1 MKVILASKSPR
12 RVEILEKIVKEFEVV
27 QSNFDENTIDFKGD
41 IAKYVKDLSRNKAI
55 EVSKRLNEPSIVI
68 AADTVVF
75 QNGKVLEKPKNEEDA
90 FSMLSSL
97 SGNTHKVY
105 SGICL
110 INTYDDTVV
119 TDCDCTEVRF
129 SELNPRQIR
138 NYINSGE
145 PMDKAGAYG
154 IQGLGGAFVEG
165 IKGCYY
171 NVMGLPLNKLYK
183 ALENYDITILSM
195 GMLISK

>member
-41 IAKYVKDLSRNKAI
+41 IEKYVKDLSRNKAI
-55 EVSKRLNEPSIVI
+55 EVSKILNEPSIVI

-183 ALENYDITILSM
+183 ALENYDITIL
-195 GMLISK
+195 

>member
-41 IAKYVKDLSRNKAI
+41 IEKYVKDLSRNKAI

-119 TDCDCTEVRF
+119 TDYDCTEVRF

-183 ALENYDITILSM
+183 ALENYNITIL
-195 GMLISK
+195 

>member
-41 IAKYVKDLSRNKAI
+41 VEKYVKDLSRNKAI

-75 QNGKVLEKPKNEEDA
+75 QNGKVLEKPKSEEDA

-119 TDCDCTEVRF
+119 TDCDCTEVKF

-138 NYINSGE
+138 NYINSSE

-154 IQGLGGAFVEG
+154 IQGLGGAFVER
-165 IKGCYY
+165 IEGCYY

-183 ALENYDITILSM
+183 ALENYDITIL
-195 GMLISK
+195 

>member
-12 RVEILEKIVKEFEVV
+12 RVEVLEKIVKEFEVV

-41 IAKYVKDLSRNKAI
+41 IEEYVKDLSRNKAI
-55 EVSKRLNEPSIVI
+55 QVSKRLNEPSIVI

-183 ALENYDITILSM
+183 ALENYDMTIL
-195 GMLISK
+195 

>member
-41 IAKYVKDLSRNKAI
+41 IEKYVKDLSRNKAI

-75 QNGKVLEKPKNEEDA
+75 QNGKVLEKPKSEEDA

-183 ALENYDITILSM
+183 ALENYDITIL
-195 GMLISK
+195 

>member
-41 IAKYVKDLSRNKAI
+41 IEKYVKDLSRNKAI

-75 QNGKVLEKPKNEEDA
+75 QNGKILEKPKNEEDA

-97 SGNTHKVY
+97 SGNT
-105 SGICL
+105 CL
-110 INTYDDTVV
+110 
-119 TDCDCTEVRF
+119 
-129 SELNPRQIR
+129 
-138 NYINSGE
+138 
-145 PMDKAGAYG
+145 
-154 IQGLGGAFVEG
+154 
-165 IKGCYY
+165 
-171 NVMGLPLNKLYK
+171 LY
-183 ALENYDITILSM
+183 TSRCV
-195 GMLISK
+195 

>member
-75 QNGKVLEKPKNEEDA
+75 QDGKVLEKPKNEEDA

-183 ALENYDITILSM
+183 ALKDYDITIL
-195 GMLISK
+195 

>member
-41 IAKYVKDLSRNKAI
+41 VEKYVKDLSINKAI

-119 TDCDCTEVRF
+119 TDCDCTEVKF

-138 NYINSGE
+138 NYINSSE

-154 IQGLGGAFVEG
+154 IQGLGGAFVER
-165 IKGCYY
+165 IEGCYY

-183 ALENYDITILSM
+183 ALENYDMTIL
-195 GMLISK
+195 

>member
-41 IAKYVKDLSRNKAI
+41 VEKYVKDLSRNKAI

-110 INTYDDTVV
+110 INTYNDTVV
-119 TDCDCTEVRF
+119 TDCDCTEVKF

-154 IQGLGGAFVEG
+154 IQGLGGAFVER
-165 IKGCYY
+165 IEGCYY

-183 ALENYDITILSM
+183 ALENYDITIL
-195 GMLISK
+195 

>member
-41 IAKYVKDLSRNKAI
+41 IEKYVKDLSRNKAI

-68 AADTVVF
+68 AADTIVF
-75 QNGKVLEKPKNEEDA
+75 KDGKVLEKPKNEEDA

-165 IKGCYY
+165 INGCYY

-183 ALENYDITILSM
+183 ALENYDITIL
-195 GMLISK
+195 

>member
-41 IAKYVKDLSRNKAI
+41 VEKYVKDLSRNKAI

-75 QNGKVLEKPKNEEDA
+75 QNWKVLEKPKSEEDA

-119 TDCDCTEVRF
+119 TDCDCTEVKF

-154 IQGLGGAFVEG
+154 IQGLGGAFVER
-165 IKGCYY
+165 IEGCYY

-183 ALENYDITILSM
+183 ALENYDITIL
-195 GMLISK
+195 

>member
-41 IAKYVKDLSRNKAI
+41 IEKYVKDLSRNKAI

-68 AADTVVF
+68 SADTVVF
-75 QNGKVLEKPKNEEDA
+75 QDGKVLEKPKNEEDA

-183 ALENYDITILSM
+183 ALENYDITI
-195 GMLISK
+195 I

>member
-41 IAKYVKDLSRNKAI
+41 IEKYVKDLSRNKAI
-55 EVSKRLNEPSIVI
+55 EVSERLNEPSIVI

-119 TDCDCTEVRF
+119 TDCDCTEVKF

-154 IQGLGGAFVEG
+154 IQGLGGAFVER
-165 IKGCYY
+165 IEGCYY

-183 ALENYDITILSM
+183 ALENYDITIL
-195 GMLISK
+195 

>member
-12 RVEILEKIVKEFEVV
+12 RVEILEKLVKEFNVIE
-27 QSNFDENTIDFKGD
+27 SKFDENTIDFNGD
-41 IAKYVKDLSRNKAI
+41 VEKYVKDLSKNKAI
-55 EVSKRLNEPSIVI
+55 EVSERVTEPSIVI

-75 QNGKVLEKPKNEEDA
+75 QDGKVLEKPRSEEDA
-90 FSMLSSL
+90 YSMLSSL

-110 INTYDDTVV
+110 INTEDDTVM
-119 TDCDCTEVRF
+119 TDYDCTEVRF
-129 SELNPRQIR
+129 SELTHRQIR

-183 ALENYDITILSM
+183 ALEKYDITIL
-195 GMLISK
+195 

>member
-27 QSNFDENTIDFKGD
+27 QSNFDENTINFKGD
-41 IAKYVKDLSRNKAI
+41 IEKYVKDLSRNKAI

-75 QNGKVLEKPKNEEDA
+75 QDGKVLEKPKNEEDA

-183 ALENYDITILSM
+183 ALENYDITIL
-195 GMLISK
+195 

>member
-27 QSNFDENTIDFKGD
+27 ESNFDENTIDFKGD
-41 IAKYVKDLSRNKAI
+41 IEKYVKDLSRNKAI

-75 QNGKVLEKPKNEEDA
+75 QDGKVLEKPKNEEDA

-154 IQGLGGAFVEG
+154 IQGLGGAFVGG
-165 IKGCYY
+165 INGCYY

-183 ALENYDITILSM
+183 ALENYDITIL
-195 GMLISK
+195 

>member
-41 IAKYVKDLSRNKAI
+41 IEEYVKDLSRNKAI

-75 QNGKVLEKPKNEEDA
+75 QGGKVLEKPKNEEDA

-183 ALENYDITILSM
+183 ALENYDITIL
-195 GMLISK
+195 

>member
-41 IAKYVKDLSRNKAI
+41 IEKYVKDLSRNKAI

-75 QNGKVLEKPKNEEDA
+75 RNGKVLEKPKNEEDA
-90 FSMLSSL
+90 FSMLFSL

-183 ALENYDITILSM
+183 ALENYDITIL
-195 GMLISK
+195 

>member
-41 IAKYVKDLSRNKAI
+41 IEKYVKDLSRNKAI

-68 AADTVVF
+68 AADIVVF

-183 ALENYDITILSM
+183 ALENYDITIL
-195 GMLISK
+195 

>member
-41 IAKYVKDLSRNKAI
+41 IEKYVKDLSRNKAI

-75 QNGKVLEKPKNEEDA
+75 QNGKVLEKPKSEEDA

-110 INTYDDTVV
+110 INTYDYTVV

-183 ALENYDITILSM
+183 ALENYDITIL
-195 GMLISK
+195 

>member
-41 IAKYVKDLSRNKAI
+41 IEKYVKDLSRNKAI

-68 AADTVVF
+68 ASDTVVF
-75 QNGKVLEKPKNEEDA
+75 QDGKVLEKPKNEEDA

-183 ALENYDITILSM
+183 ALENYDITIL
-195 GMLISK
+195 

>member
-1 MKVILASKSPR
+1 MKVILASKYPR

-41 IAKYVKDLSRNKAI
+41 IEKYVKDLSRNKAI

-68 AADTVVF
+68 AADIVVF

-183 ALENYDITILSM
+183 ALENYDITIL
-195 GMLISK
+195 

>member
-27 QSNFDENTIDFKGD
+27 ESNFDENTIDFKGD
-41 IAKYVKDLSRNKAI
+41 IEKYVKDLSRNKAI

-75 QNGKVLEKPKNEEDA
+75 KNGKVLEKPKNEEDA

-165 IKGCYY
+165 INGCYY

-183 ALENYDITILSM
+183 ALENYDITIL
-195 GMLISK
+195 

>member
-1 MKVILASKSPR
+1 MKIILASKSPR
-12 RVEILEKIVKEFEVV
+12 RVEILEKLVKEFSVV
-27 QSNFDENTIDFKGD
+27 ESKFDENTIDFNGD
-41 IAKYVKDLSRNKAI
+41 VEKYVKDLSRNKAI
-55 EVSKRLNEPSIVI
+55 EVSRRINEPSIVI

-75 QNGKVLEKPKNEEDA
+75 QDGKVLEKPKNEEA
-90 FSMLSSL
+90 AYSMLSSL

-110 INTYDDTVV
+110 INTADDTVM
-119 TDCDCTEVRF
+119 TDYDCTEVRF
-129 SELNPRQIR
+129 SELTDRQIR

-165 IKGCYY
+165 INGCYY

-183 ALENYDITILSM
+183 ALEKYDITI
-195 GMLISK
+195 I

>member
-41 IAKYVKDLSRNKAI
+41 IEKYVKDLSRNKAI

-75 QNGKVLEKPKNEEDA
+75 KDGKVLEKPKNEEDA

-119 TDCDCTEVRF
+119 TDYDCTEVRF
-129 SELNPRQIR
+129 SELNTRQIR

-165 IKGCYY
+165 INGCYY

-183 ALENYDITILSM
+183 ALENYNITIL
-195 GMLISK
+195 

>member
-27 QSNFDENTIDFKGD
+27 ESNFDENTIDFKGD
-41 IAKYVKDLSRNKAI
+41 IEKYVKDLSRNKAI
-55 EVSKRLNEPSIVI
+55 EVSKGLNEPSIVI

-75 QNGKVLEKPKNEEDA
+75 QEGKVLEKPKNEEDA

-110 INTYDDTVV
+110 INTYNDTVV

-165 IKGCYY
+165 INGCYY

-183 ALENYDITILSM
+183 ALENYDITIL
-195 GMLISK
+195 

>member
-41 IAKYVKDLSRNKAI
+41 VEKYVKDLSRNKAI

-75 QNGKVLEKPKNEEDA
+75 QNGKVLEKPKSEEDA

-119 TDCDCTEVRF
+119 TDCDCTEVKF

-154 IQGLGGAFVEG
+154 IQGLGGAFVER
-165 IKGCYY
+165 IEGCYY
-171 NVMGLPLNKLYK
+171 NVMGLHLNKLYK
-183 ALENYDITILSM
+183 ALENYDMTIL
-195 GMLISK
+195 

>member
-41 IAKYVKDLSRNKAI
+41 IEKYVKDLSRNKAI

-119 TDCDCTEVRF
+119 TDCDCTEVKF

-183 ALENYDITILSM
+183 ALENYDITIL
-195 GMLISK
+195 

>member
-41 IAKYVKDLSRNKAI
+41 IEKYVKDLSRNKAI

-75 QNGKVLEKPKNEEDA
+75 QDGKVLEKPKNEEDA

-183 ALENYDITILSM
+183 ALENYDMTIL
-195 GMLISK
+195 

>member
-12 RVEILEKIVKEFEVV
+12 RFEILEKIVKEFEVV

-41 IAKYVKDLSRNKAI
+41 IEKYVKDLSRNKAI

-183 ALENYDITILSM
+183 ALENYDITIL
-195 GMLISK
+195 

>member
-41 IAKYVKDLSRNKAI
+41 IEKYVKDLSRNKAI

-75 QNGKVLEKPKNEEDA
+75 QDGKVLEKPKNEEDA

-171 NVMGLPLNKLYK
+171 NVMGLPLNKLNK
-183 ALENYDITILSM
+183 ALENYDITIL
-195 GMLISK
+195 

>member
-41 IAKYVKDLSRNKAI
+41 IEKYVKDLSRNKAI

-119 TDCDCTEVRF
+119 TDCDCTEVKF

-183 ALENYDITILSM
+183 ALENYDMTIL
-195 GMLISK
+195 

>member
-41 IAKYVKDLSRNKAI
+41 IEKYVKDLSRNKAI

-75 QNGKVLEKPKNEEDA
+75 QDGKVLEKPKNEEDA
-90 FSMLSSL
+90 FIMLSSL

-183 ALENYDITILSM
+183 ALENYDITIL
-195 GMLISK
+195 

>member
-41 IAKYVKDLSRNKAI
+41 VEKYVKDLSINKAI

-183 ALENYDITILSM
+183 ALENYDITIL
-195 GMLISK
+195 

>member
-41 IAKYVKDLSRNKAI
+41 IEKYVKDLSRNKAI

-183 ALENYDITILSM
+183 ALENYDITI
-195 GMLISK
+195 I

>member
-41 IAKYVKDLSRNKAI
+41 IEKYVKDLSRNKAI

-75 QNGKVLEKPKNEEDA
+75 QDGKVLEKPKNEEDA

-119 TDCDCTEVRF
+119 TDCDCTEVKF

-183 ALENYDITILSM
+183 ALENYDITIL
-195 GMLISK
+195 